1 MPDSFDLSE
10 GATRGY
16 LAAGTALL
24 WLTAVRALYR
34 LDVPAFWF
42 DEAVSWRNING
53 TWLFQV
59 RRAQGGE
66 DLGGFLYSAI
76 LKLWSSVAGCSEY
89 ALRFP
94 SVLFALALVG
104 VLWVLGRLLWGQLA
118 GLCVAATATILPG
131 YLDYAREARGYSFLM
146 LATAVAVLGLVVYRK
161 KRRWGEW
168 LLLLGTGAA
177 IATHSFGLFVW
188 AGVTGAHLWLVW
200 KLDKPGRSIRAWFH
214 AGAALLPPIVSGI
227 IWTVGTRKTIMRYID
242 SFWLNHSILSECLA
256 LLPLVLPVAAALIVL
271 ARDRRK
277 SAHRLAAAS
286 ILALVGAPILA
297 GPAALS
303 AAVGGDHHF
312 ILFRYF
318 LGLLPLA
325 ALAGGYLLSRL
336 RAPLAAALTVALLAA
351 AMVHPYTRRQ
361 YEPGGRLNR
370 PIRAVVSFLRDNVS
384 PADCLLVSP
393 PHKYLTLHY
402 YGLNP
407 SFWGDQTENL
417 FSRRWAQ
424 YRAGEFERRTWV
436 VFFESPDTFDI
447 PPERLNRPPVVS
459 AGSLTI
465 YRYEPALIAAPA
477 DSTTSA
483 SCLSGTAGVQ
493 SRAEP

>member
-24 WLTAVRALYR
+24 GLTAVRALYR

-53 TWLFQV
+53 TWLFQL

-214 AGAALLPPIVSGI
+214 AGAALLHTDSFRNNLDRGHTQDDYAIHRQLLAEPLDTQRVFGPPAIGAARCGGTVVLAVTGGNQRTDWPPQVSWHWWAHPSWPDRPLCPLRSAAIIISSCFDIFWAFCRWPPWLAAICSAGCARPRCGTDCRLAGRGNGSPVHPAAVRAGRPAEPPHPRGGVVPARQRVARRLPAGI
-227 IWTVGTRKTIMRYID
+227 TATQVLDAALLRPESLLLGRSNRKPVLPPVGT
-242 SFWLNHSILSECLA
+242 
-256 LLPLVLPVAAALIVL
+256 V
-271 ARDRRK
+271 
-277 SAHRLAAAS
+277 
-286 ILALVGAPILA
+286 
-297 GPAALS
+297 
-303 AAVGGDHHF
+303 
-312 ILFRYF
+312 
-318 LGLLPLA
+318 
-325 ALAGGYLLSRL
+325 
-336 RAPLAAALTVALLAA
+336 
-351 AMVHPYTRRQ
+351 
-361 YEPGGRLNR
+361 
-370 PIRAVVSFLRDNVS
+370 
-384 PADCLLVSP
+384 
-393 PHKYLTLHY
+393 
-402 YGLNP
+402 
-407 SFWGDQTENL
+407 
-417 FSRRWAQ
+417 SRR
-424 YRAGEFERRTWV
+424 
-436 VFFESPDTFDI
+436 
-447 PPERLNRPPVVS
+447 
-459 AGSLTI
+459 
-465 YRYEPALIAAPA
+465 
-477 DSTTSA
+477 
-483 SCLSGTAGVQ
+483 
-493 SRAEP
+493 